1 MFFFT
6 RSGYITEIQRLQIAL
21 GDAQE
26 AKIRSDEAN
35 QKQINS
41 LLDRLQ
47 SLLDPATLRE
57 HRRNQPQ
64 PTEVVPQALNRPQKR
79 RPLLHNPGTKTSRQV
94 IDFKRDQEADQKGV
108 DAVMDASLQK

>member
-26 AKIRSDEAN
+26 AKLRSDE
-35 QKQINS
+35 QHQQQINS

-64 PTEVVPQALNRPQKR
+64 PEVVPQSLNRPQKR
-79 RPLLHNPGTKTSRQV
+79 RPLLHNPGTKTSKQV

-108 DAVMDASLQK
+108 DAVMKASEG